1 MNFLKN
7 WHFDCVLCDFFVL
20 SELKLNKD
28 SLTLNDIWCEMKYH
42 KKL

>member
-1 MNFLKN
+1 MTFFEKVAIWLFL
-7 WHFDCVLCDFFVL
+7 FL

-28 SLTLNDIWCEMKYH
+28 SFTLNDIWCEMKYH